1 MPDYSDSSPRGWL
14 AFELSVLR
22 RLRFRS
28 LVNPFAGEP
37 DLEAHIKRWGVRV
50 AVNDAARWGWIKG
63 VARLENN
70 SEHLTDDDLDIL
82 LEDVYVPGYKLQNP
96 ALRRWFN
103 ETDAWWF
110 DNLRR
115 NAEKLPGE
123 IKQSLALHLGMMTG
137 DYALSF
143 DEQTRELRQ
152 PLSRVLRRLCETL
165 PPPFDNGQRNTS
177 ANKDA
182 RQFVAEQQGE
192 LLFLRLPAYVRGGAI
207 NRDAL
212 PAWREEW
219 VRGGDDFWDEFTA
232 ARAGR
237 LGGRVETKQQHL
249 RLIEELLEAASHLKS
264 WAIAHVDGGYI
275 TTEELVETIRRIRK
289 VETIYTK
296 DFSELMGARA
306 AIITT

>member
-1 MPDYSDSSPRGWL
+1 
-14 AFELSVLR
+14 
-22 RLRFRS
+22 
-28 LVNPFAGEP
+28 
-37 DLEAHIKRWGVRV
+37 
-50 AVNDAARWGWIKG
+50 
-63 VARLENN
+63 
-70 SEHLTDDDLDIL
+70 
-82 LEDVYVPGYKLQNP
+82 
-96 ALRRWFN
+96 LRRWFN

-123 IKQSLALHLGMMTG
+123 IRQSLALHLGMMTG

-152 PLSRVLRRLCETL
+152 PLSRVLRRLRETL
-165 PPPFDNGQRNTS
+165 SPPFDNGQRNTS

-192 LLFLRLPAYVRGGAI
+192 LLFLRLPAYVRGAI
-207 NRDAL
+207 NRDTL
-212 PAWREEW
+212 PSWREEW
-219 VRGGDDFWDEFTA
+219 VRGGDEFWDEFTA
-232 ARAGR
+232 SRAGR

-306 AIITT
+306 TIITT